1 MLFADVPPPTLQQ
14 LLDELNKL
22 DDWYVF
28 GVRLNVPVSELRKIE
43 SNPKGGVERYKVD
56 MLQYWLDNN
65 VNASWKDVVRALE
78 QTKQLKLAETV
89 KHRFLLSTIASKGE

>member
-1 MLFADVPPPTLQQ
+1 MFADVPPPTLQQ

-43 SNPKGGVERYKVD
+43 SNPKGSVERYKID

-65 VNASWKDVVRALE
+65 VTASWKDVVRALE
-78 QTKQLKLAETV
+78 QTNQLVLAETV
-89 KHRFLLSTIASKGE
+89 KQKYLLSDTVDQGE